1 MPNNANP
8 DIADTHLNAV
18 RGATK
23 TLVDLHMKFDEESI
37 NKPLDLDA
45 KPRTLSQRQVQFSEY
60 RRTPAL
66 MAMEFDR
73 LTEQYQVPPPKE
85 GDDGPDKFIPRAWI
99 EHIRKG
105 LREAEEE

>member
-1 MPNNANP
+1 MPSNNP

-45 KPRTLSQRQVQFSEY
+45 KPRTKIQRQAHFREY
-60 RRTPAL
+60 RNNSAL
-66 MAMEFDR
+66 MAMEYDR
-73 LTEQYQVPPPKE
+73 LMEEYKVPPPKE
-85 GDDGPDKFIPRAWI
+85 GEADTSAVPRAWI